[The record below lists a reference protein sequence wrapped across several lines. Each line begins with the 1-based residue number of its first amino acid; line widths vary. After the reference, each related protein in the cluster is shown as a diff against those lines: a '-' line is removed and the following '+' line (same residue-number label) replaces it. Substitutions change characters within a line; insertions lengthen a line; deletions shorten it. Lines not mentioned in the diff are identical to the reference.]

1 MTIMDDNSQDICRV
15 CRCEAQSDRPL
26 FYPCICTGSIKYIH
40 QDCLMQW
47 MRYSHKEYCELC
59 GHRFSFQPIYSP
71 DMPRVLP
78 LRDVAGGLLSAVAKA
93 AKSWFHYSLV
103 GLAWFGIV
111 PLSAYRTYRYLFR
124 ASSFEQII
132 SMPLGDLFSTDN
144 LASDAFRGC
153 FVVTCTLLSFIGL
166 VWLREQ
172 ILHGGGPDWLERD
185 DAPANA
191 VNDDEQQQQV
201 QVGANRGGG
210 GGGVGGGRGIGV
222 DNNDGAAAAA
232 DAVRDG
238 DGVEVAAARIV
249 NDNGEDGSDNEDAPI
264 DMPMNNAA
272 PAAINPAEEGEPPL
286 VFGPRQQPLEAGL
299 GVGNNNAADAAANP
313 AGDDVGIAQ
322 DAGGAGAGNVDG
334 GAAAAVAENDNDN
347 DEPNWNPMEWDRAA
361 EELTWERLLGLDGS
375 LIFLEHVFWIISLN
389 TLFIVTFAYCPYWIG
404 NFILSC
410 LDLLQPDKPLLHFHG
425 LITTLFG
432 YCFIGLTL
440 VVLHFFARVFR
451 MRRLRWLIG
460 LCYIV
465 VKVSLLSVVEIGV
478 LPLVCGWW
486 LDICS
491 LPLFDA
497 SIKDRKVSFKAAP
510 GTSLFVHW
518 MFGMVYVYYFAA
530 FISLLR
536 EVLRPGVLWFL
547 RNLND
552 PDFSPIQEMIHLPI
566 LRHVRRLIASAMIF
580 GSAVLLMLWLPIRIL
595 KTVWPSFLPYT
606 LSGDSE
612 VNELSLQ
619 LLLLQ
624 IILPGFFEQSHTRI
638 WLKALIRLWCV
649 CVSWVLG
656 IRSYLLGAEQAAN
669 DGNNAANGA
678 PAAEAAPDAAAAAPA
693 GLQNANNNQPVAGDQ
708 PDAAVVRAAAPA
720 ALPLPRERNLGAV
733 HQAIMQRDVPVGFQP
748 YDRPTLF
755 PLRLCG
761 LLFFMCISLVIA
773 SVITLTVPVWIGRQV
788 MALWSVG
795 GHFTSYQVVAQ
806 APEVSPRPHELYTA
820 ALGTYLC
827 WIISRGVAI
836 AVNLLPQGRAAV
848 MDKMKHWLR
857 VGASYALPV
866 LIFVLMLGVIP
877 LLFGLLLELVV
888 VIPLRVPFYQTPI
901 HFLWQDW
908 ALGVL
913 YTKIAIA
920 LTLMG
925 PDWHLKRALE
935 RAYRDGLRDID
946 LKFLIRELATPVIT
960 CFGLAL
966 AIPYVFAHSILPIF
980 FKNSVTRLEISR
992 VVYPV
997 FFIIVVVIA
1006 YVYFEIKQFKKLYV
1020 AIKVDKYLVGQRLV
1034 NYEHRKRK
1042 QEAEAA
1048 EAAAAA
1054 SSAAN
1059 NEQADKDEPEET
1071 AINAASILEREELEM
1086 RRREAALVEDLLL
1099 DDLL

>member
-1 MTIMDDNSQDICRV
+1 MDDNSQDICRV

-124 ASSFEQII
+124 ASSFDMIL
-132 SMPLGDLFSTDN
+132 SMPFDVFSTNN

-185 DAPANA
+185 DAPAA
-191 VNDDEQQQQV
+191 VNEGDEQQRPEGN
-201 QVGANRGGG
+201 VGVNRE
-210 GGGVGGGRGIGV
+210 
-222 DNNDGAAAAA
+222 AAAAA
-232 DAVRDG
+232 NVVREGDGGDAPAPDPAAARV
-238 DGVEVAAARIV
+238 GVEVADADVQANI
-249 NDNGEDGSDNEDAPI
+249 GEDSDNEDAPI

-272 PAAINPAEEGEPPL
+272 PAAVDPAEEEGEIPL
-286 VFGPRQQPLEAGL
+286 VFGPRQQPLP
-299 GVGNNNAADAAANP
+299 GVGNNNDNAN
-313 AGDDVGIAQ
+313 AVGDE
-322 DAGGAGAGNVDG
+322 AGAVPAG
-334 GAAAAVAENDNDN
+334 GAAAAGGGAAAENDNDN

-389 TLFIVTFAYCPYWIG
+389 TLFIVTFAFCPYCIG
-404 NFILSC
+404 NFILSSM
-410 LDLLQPDKPLLHFHG
+410 DLLQPDKPLLHFHG

-440 VVLHFFARVFR
+440 VVLHFFARLFR
-451 MRRLRWLIG
+451 MRRVRVLIG

-595 KTVWPSFLPYT
+595 KTIWPSFLPYT

-624 IILPGFFEQSHTRI
+624 IILPGFFEQSHTRV
-638 WLKALIRLWCV
+638 WLKGLLRIWCV

-656 IRSYLLGAEQAAN
+656 LRSYLLGTDQSNTDAN
-669 DGNNAANGA
+669 NPGNGA
-678 PAAEAAPDAAAAAPA
+678 AGAGAAAAEPAPDAGANNDAAPGAAQPNANDNPAANAAEQVDAAAPRVQA
-693 GLQNANNNQPVAGDQ
+693 GP
-708 PDAAVVRAAAPA
+708 APA
-720 ALPLPRERNLGAV
+720 LPIPRERNLGAV
-733 HQAIMQRDVPVGFQP
+733 HQAIIQRDVPVGFQP
-748 YDRPTLF
+748 YDRPTFF

-761 LLFFMCISLVIA
+761 LLLFMCISLVIA
-773 SVITLTVPVWIGRQV
+773 SVVTLTVPVWIGRQV

-795 GHFTSYQVVAQ
+795 GHFTNQVVSQ
-806 APEVSPRPHELYTA
+806 TPEVSPRPHELYTA

-848 MDKMKHWLR
+848 VDKIKHWLR

-935 RAYRDGLRDID
+935 RAYGDGLRDID

-966 AIPYVFAHSILPIF
+966 AIPYVIAHSILPLF

-992 VVYPV
+992 IVYPV

-1006 YVYFEIKQFKKLYV
+1006 YIYFEIKQFKKLYV

-1054 SSAAN
+1054 SSTTDNAEAH
-1059 NEQADKDEPEET
+1059 KDEPEEA

-1086 RRREAALVEDLLL
+1086 RRREAALVEDLVR

>member
-1 MTIMDDNSQDICRV
+1 MDDNSQDICRV

-124 ASSFEQII
+124 ASSFDMIL
-132 SMPLGDLFSTDN
+132 SMPFDVFSTNN

-185 DAPANA
+185 DAPAA
-191 VNDDEQQQQV
+191 VNDGEEQAQPEV
-201 QVGANRGGG
+201 ARPPAAAEDVRV
-210 GGGVGGGRGIGV
+210 GGGVDAAVQAELGGDDV
-222 DNNDGAAAAA
+222 A
-232 DAVRDG
+232 D
-238 DGVEVAAARIV
+238 I
-249 NDNGEDGSDNEDAPI
+249 EDDESDNEEAPI

-272 PAAINPAEEGEPPL
+272 PAAVNPAEEEGEIPL
-286 VFGPRQQPLEAGL
+286 EFGPRQQHLP
-299 GVGNNNAADAAANP
+299 GVGNNNNNVNAAAD
-313 AGDDVGIAQ
+313 
-322 DAGGAGAGNVDG
+322 DAGAAQA
-334 GAAAAVAENDNDN
+334 GAAAAGAGAAAENDNDN

-389 TLFIVTFAYCPYWIG
+389 TLFIVTFAFCPYCIG
-404 NFILSC
+404 NFILSS

-451 MRRLRWLIG
+451 MRRVRWLIG

-580 GSAVLLMLWLPIRIL
+580 GSAVLLMLWLPIRML
-595 KTVWPSFLPYT
+595 KTIWPSFLPYT

-638 WLKALIRLWCV
+638 WLKGLLRIWCV

-656 IRSYLLGAEQAAN
+656 IRSYLLGTEQPNADAA
-669 DGNNAANGA
+669 NNAANGAAAAA
-678 PAAEAAPDAAAAAPA
+678 PAAEAAPEAAANNDAAPQPNANADQADAAAARP
-693 GLQNANNNQPVAGDQ
+693 QP
-708 PDAAVVRAAAPA
+708 

-748 YDRPTLF
+748 YDRPSLF

-761 LLFFMCISLVIA
+761 LLFFMCVSLVIA

-795 GHFTSYQVVAQ
+795 GHFTNQVVAQ

-848 MDKMKHWLR
+848 VDKIKHWLR

-888 VIPLRVPFYQTPI
+888 VIPLRVPFFQTPI

-966 AIPYVFAHSILPIF
+966 AIPYVIAHSILPIF
-980 FKNSVTRLEISR
+980 FKNSVARLEISR
-992 VVYPV
+992 IVYPV

-1006 YVYFEIKQFKKLYV
+1006 YIYFEIKQFKKLYV

-1054 SSAAN
+1054 SSSTDGAQAA
-1059 NEQADKDEPEET
+1059 KDEPEEA

-1086 RRREAALVEDLLL
+1086 RRREAALVEDLVR

>member
-1 MTIMDDNSQDICRV
+1 MDDNSQDICRV

-124 ASSFEQII
+124 ASSFELIL
-132 SMPLGDLFSTDN
+132 SVPFDVFSTDN

-185 DAPANA
+185 DAPAA
-191 VNDDEQQQQV
+191 VNDGEEQQQPV
-201 QVGANRGGG
+201 VGIGAVDGD
-210 GGGVGGGRGIGV
+210 GGGVNDGQGDRARDGV
-222 DNNDGAAAAA
+222 DADAARAADDAEANLQPNRDNDG
-232 DAVRDG
+232 
-238 DGVEVAAARIV
+238 
-249 NDNGEDGSDNEDAPI
+249 DNEDAPI

-272 PAAINPAEEGEPPL
+272 PAAVNPAEEEGEIPL
-286 VFGPRQQPLEAGL
+286 EFGPRPQPL
-299 GVGNNNAADAAANP
+299 P
-313 AGDDVGIAQ
+313 
-322 DAGGAGAGNVDG
+322 GAGNNGNGAGEDVGAAQAGPAAAGG
-334 GAAAAVAENDNDN
+334 GAAENDNDN

-389 TLFIVTFAYCPYWIG
+389 TLFIVTFAFCPYCIG
-404 NFILSC
+404 NFILSS

-440 VVLHFFARVFR
+440 VILHFFARLFR
-451 MRRLRWLIG
+451 MRRVRWVIG

-595 KTVWPSFLPYT
+595 KTIWPSFLPYT

-638 WLKALIRLWCV
+638 WLKGLLRIWCV
-649 CVSWVLG
+649 CVSWLLG
-656 IRSYLLGAEQAAN
+656 IRSYLLGSEQPAA
-669 DGNNAANGA
+669 DGNANAANGA
-678 PAAEAAPDAAAAAPA
+678 ARGAAADAPDADNDAAPQ
-693 GLQNANNNQPVAGDQ
+693 QNANNP
-708 PDAAVVRAAAPA
+708 PAAAAQPEAAGNAFNAQRFMRGPA
-720 ALPLPRERNLGAV
+720 PAMPMPREHNLGAV

-761 LLFFMCISLVIA
+761 LLFFMCVSLVIA
-773 SVITLTVPVWIGRQV
+773 SVVTLTVPVWIGRQV

-795 GHFTSYQVVAQ
+795 GHFTNQVVAQ

-827 WIISRGVAI
+827 WIISRGIAI

-848 MDKMKHWLR
+848 MDKIKHWLR

-925 PDWHLKRALE
+925 PDWHLKRALD

-966 AIPYVFAHSILPIF
+966 AIPYVIAHSILPIF

-1006 YVYFEIKQFKKLYV
+1006 YIYFEIKQFKKLYV

-1054 SSAAN
+1054 SSSTSN
-1059 NEQADKDEPEET
+1059 TQADKDEPE
-1071 AINAASILEREELEM
+1071 
-1086 RRREAALVEDLLL
+1086 
-1099 DDLL
+1099 